1 MKVHGKVQELLKKKN
16 LKSINFLR
24 QEIKSKNL
32 KYSFLRF
39 DKEKDIEIFKDG
51 GWYFNNIMSPKEISL
66 KLKTFAHSEFSDKEY
81 SDESVIK
88 KKIDKKIDLFN
99 RGHKYSIVNLDREF
113 PTYILNNKEKFKEF
127 IISK

>member
-1 MKVHGKVQELLKKKN
+1 MGRYQGCKKKN

-39 DKEKDIEIFKDG
+39 DKEKDIEIFRDG
-51 GWYFNNIMSPKEISL
+51 GWHFNNIMTAKEISL

-81 SDESVIK
+81 SDESVIE
-88 KKIDKKIDLFN
+88 KKIDKKTDLFN
-99 RGHKYSIVNLDREF
+99 RGYKYTVVNLDRKF
-113 PTYILNNKEKFKEF
+113 PNYILNNKEKFKKF

>member
-1 MKVHGKVQELLKKKN
+1 
-16 LKSINFLR
+16 
-24 QEIKSKNL
+24 
-32 KYSFLRF
+32 
-39 DKEKDIEIFKDG
+39 
-51 GWYFNNIMSPKEISL
+51 MSPKEISL